1 MAIVCHS
8 RHLMAAPATF
18 FDFWITSEAE
28 FSVQSRLLIDG
39 SSGGTTQSGLLEPI
53 NSVGGIALSA
63 NLCRSGD
70 GAIELEYFCL
80 SARFCCE

>member
-39 SSGGTTQSGLLEPI
+39 SSGGTTQSGLLESI
-53 NSVGGIALSA
+53 NSVGGMCTFGQELSDSCPFGQ
-63 NLCRSGD
+63 LMPFR
-70 GAIELEYFCL
+70 
-80 SARFCCE
+80 